1 MALCVAKGKK
11 EEIWNVDNTC
21 LADLNNIYKML
32 GFSES
37 SVDKESTSNVGDL
50 GSIPGSGRFLEKG
63 KATYSTILAWRIPR
77 ARKESDSTE

>member
-11 EEIWNVDNTC
+11 EGIWNVDHTC

-63 KATYSTILAWRIPR
+63 KATHSTILAWRIPR
-77 ARKESDSTE
+77 ARKESDSIE